1 MNPTDIE
8 TMFEINP
15 NDMPKMSSV
24 EGGRPTFTTIYKFQK
39 ALNSQALSIPSTNN
53 PDLGFL
59 GEVISTTQ
67 YAALNNEIAYVVP
80 QNPGIA
86 PTYNPDATQFQ
97 INEAIRLHGLSAN
110 EYHIFRNVRT
120 ALRNM
125 IVNNIEEKYISAL
138 CHPITR
144 YNTRTPLDLMEHIWT
159 TYGKITTSD
168 LTANEERMYTNWN
181 PPTPIE
187 TLYEQLTDGQQFA
200 LKGGE
205 TIHDSQLARKGY
217 EIIAKTGL
225 FNEDCKE
232 WRKKAE
238 DEQTFENFKIFF
250 TAADDDRRKNNATTG
265 SSGYSINTIEQIVH
279 NEMNNILHQWMQP
292 EDPPNHIPTESAP
305 TESAPSIKP
314 APPTESANTTTLEDI
329 RDELIKLINNHQNKP
344 QLPPYQGKI
353 NGENVTYCW
362 SHGITK
368 NRRHNSKTCRRKK
381 EGHQD
386 DATLNNRMGGSNE
399 RCRTRN
405 NNSS

>member
-1 MNPTDIE
+1 
-8 TMFEINP
+8 
-15 NDMPKMSSV
+15 
-24 EGGRPTFTTIYKFQK
+24 
-39 ALNSQALSIPSTNN
+39 
-53 PDLGFL
+53 
-59 GEVISTTQ
+59 
-67 YAALNNEIAYVVP
+67 
-80 QNPGIA
+80 
-86 PTYNPDATQFQ
+86 
-97 INEAIRLHGLSAN
+97 
-110 EYHIFRNVRT
+110 
-120 ALRNM
+120 M

-144 YNTRTPLDLMEHIWT
+144 YNTCTPLTLMQHIWT

-168 LTANEERMYTNWN
+168 LTANEERMYASWN
-181 PPTPIE
+181 PPTSIE

-200 LKGGE
+200 SKGGE
-205 TIHDSQLARKGY
+205 TIHDSQLVRKGY

-225 FNEDCKE
+225 FDEDCKE

-238 DEQTFENFKIFF
+238 DQQTFENFKKNF

-292 EDPPNHIPTESAP
+292 EVIPKQPPIES
-305 TESAPSIKP
+305 T
-314 APPTESANTTTLEDI
+314 PPTESANTTTLEDI
-329 RDELIKLINNHQNKP
+329 RDELIKLINNQQKKS

-368 NRRHNSKTCRRKK
+368 NRRHNSKTCKRKK

-399 RCRTRN
+399 RCKTRN